1 MANDQKNEWSA
12 RLKAFGMI
20 IKLSNDLFAAPDFTT
35 ASGIAVN
42 SSRTLLRY
50 KSSTMLEIQGGKAVW
65 SRRSLRWRS
74 TRAPMRRRRSA
85 RSANIWS

>member
-20 IKLSNDLFAAPDFTT
+20 IKLSNDLIAAPDFTT

-50 KSSTMLEIQGGKAVW
+50 
-65 SRRSLRWRS
+65 
-74 TRAPMRRRRSA
+74 
-85 RSANIWS
+85 